1 MGEDCFV
8 PTAHLEEV
16 TGRISALGAVTTS
29 VVYSSPLPR
38 RSVVGT
44 AVGNSA
50 AATRAPGR
58 KG

>member
-1 MGEDCFV
+1 V
-8 PTAHLEEV
+8 LTARTRSMRHLEAV

-38 RSVVGT
+38 RSELGT
-44 AVGNSA
+44 AVDNSA

-58 KG
+58 QG